1 MGMNTYALLS
11 SIPTVQAAPAHTRVW
26 PVLVI
31 TTVVLAAVIAGLG
44 RLRPSDRAIYW
55 LVVGFVVLGISGF
68 GVVFPALMPARDQLD
83 AIARDGGEEI
93 LAFIVVTSTVG
104 VAVCLHFC
112 AQILRVLVTPIV
124 RTLLRRRRAD
134 SAGAWV
140 EPSLAAAVGH
150 GRQP

>member
-1 MGMNTYALLS
+1 MGMYTYALLS

-31 TTVVLAAVIAGLG
+31 TTVVLAALIAGLR
-44 RLRPSDRAIYW
+44 RLRPSDRAICQ
-55 LVVGFVVLGISGF
+55 LVAGFVVLGTSGF

-83 AIARDGGEEI
+83 AIARDGSEGN

-104 VAVCLHFC
+104 VAACLLFC

-134 SAGAWV
+134 SGGV
-140 EPSLAAAVGH
+140 SIEPSLAAAAGH